1 MKKVL
6 LIMPEFYDYEKEIIE
21 ELHKKYAVDFIKMYP
36 VNIFI
41 IILIKALKKIFKN
54 FEVKFYY
61 FYFKFLLKSKYNK
74 KYDYIL
80 VINGENIGEN
90 LILDLKNNYLN
101 KIGKMI
107 LHIWTPIS
115 RYPILEK
122 TYKLYDR
129 ISSFEKED
137 CKKYGLI
144 FRTNFYSSILDE
156 IKQNNKKIIYDFIF
170 VGQFRLERY
179 LFIKNFMQL
188 NNNGFYY
195 LYHNFF
201 TFIIFKI
208 IKKEYRNISFKDLKF
223 KQLSRKNMYE
233 LMQKSKCILDDTDVN
248 QNGLTQRI
256 FDALYLEKKII
267 TTNKKIKEYEFYN
280 KNNIFVINSQN
291 IIIDRDFFTKEFL
304 KEMDLNSY
312 SLENWCKDVIGE

>member
-1 MKKVL
+1 MKKIL
-6 LIMPEFYDYEKEIIE
+6 LIMPEFYDYEKEIMQE
-21 ELHKKYAVDFIKMYP
+21 FKKNYQVDFIKMYLT
-36 VNIFI
+36 NIFFI
-41 IILIKALKKIFKN
+41 IGIKSIKRLFKN
-54 FEVKFYY
+54 FEISFYNI
-61 FYFKFLLKSKYNK
+61 YFKILLKFQNK

-80 VINGENIGEN
+80 IINGENIGEK
-90 LILDLKNNYLN
+90 LIEYLKNKNLTN
-101 KIGKMI
+101 DGKMI
-107 LHIWTPIS
+107 LHIWTPMS

-129 ISSFEKED
+129 VSSFEKED
-137 CKKYGLI
+137 CKKYNLI
-144 FRTNFYSSILDE
+144 FRTNFYSLMLDE
-156 IKQNNKKIIYDFIF
+156 IRQNNKKIIYDFIF

-179 LFIKNFMQL
+179 LFIKKFMKL

-195 LYHNFF
+195 LYHDFF

-208 IKKEYRNISFKDLKF
+208 IKKEYKNVSFKDLKF

-291 IIIDRDFFTKEFL
+291 IVIDKDFFTKEFL
-304 KEMDLNSY
+304 KEMNLDNY
-312 SLENWCKDVIGE
+312 SLKNWCKDVIGE

>member
-1 MKKVL
+1 MKKIL

-21 ELHKKYAVDFIKMYP
+21 ELKKRYQVNFLRMH
-36 VNIFI
+36 VTNIFFI
-41 IILIKALKKIFKN
+41 IMIKSINRIFKN
-54 FEVKFYY
+54 FEINFYY
-61 FYFKFLLKSKYNK
+61 IYFKLLLKFQNK

-80 VINGENIGEN
+80 IINGENIGEK
-90 LILDLKNNYLN
+90 LIKYLKNLYLTN
-101 KIGKMI
+101 NGKMI

-129 ISSFEKED
+129 VSSFEKED
-137 CKKYGLI
+137 CKKYSLI
-144 FRTNFYSSILDE
+144 FRTNFYSSMLDE
-156 IKQNNKKIIYDFIF
+156 IRKNNKKIIYDFIF

-179 LFIKNFMQL
+179 LFIKKFMQL
-188 NNNGFYY
+188 NSNGFYY

-208 IKKEYRNISFKDLKF
+208 IKKEYKNINFKDLKF
-223 KQLSRKNMYE
+223 KQLSRKNMYK
-233 LMQKSKCILDDTDVN
+233 LMQQSKCILDDTDIN

-267 TTNKKIKEYEFYN
+267 TTNTRIKEYKFYN
-280 KNNIFVINSQN
+280 KNNIYIINTDN
-291 IIIDRDFFTKEFL
+291 IEIENQFFETKFL
-304 KEMDLNSY
+304 KKINLNNY
-312 SLENWCKDVIGE
+312 SLKNWCEDVIGE

>member
-1 MKKVL
+1 MKKIL
-6 LIMPEFYDYEKEIIE
+6 LIMPEFYNYEKEIIE
-21 ELHKKYAVDFIKMYP
+21 ELHKKYAVDFIKMYLT
-36 VNIFI
+36 NIFI
-41 IILIKALKKIFKN
+41 IIFIKTFKKIFKN

-80 VINGENIGEN
+80 VINGENIGEK
-90 LILDLKNNYLN
+90 LTKYLKSNYLTN
-101 KIGKMI
+101 NGKMV

-115 RYPILEK
+115 RHPILEK

-129 ISSFEKED
+129 VSSFEKED

-144 FRTNFYSSILDE
+144 FRTNFYSSMLEE
-156 IKQNNKKIIYDFIF
+156 IKQNDKKSVYDFIF

-179 LFIKNFMQL
+179 LFIKKFMNL
-188 NNNGFYY
+188 NSNGFYY

-208 IKKEYRNISFKDLKF
+208 IKKEYKNVSFKDLKF
-223 KQLSRKNMYE
+223 TQLSRKNMYE

-280 KNNIFVINSQN
+280 KNNVSVINPQD
-291 IIIDRDFFTKEFL
+291 IIIDKDFFTKEFL
-304 KEMDLNSY
+304 KEINLNNY
-312 SLENWCKDVIGE
+312 SLKNWCKDVIGE